1 MPKLVKLHPTSA
13 ALNVAT
19 NVTIT
24 GHSFAPSSSLTVRF
38 STLTTTEKGWVE
50 RSRRSSDEVSTLD
63 VHAWVLTPRTVLA
76 TISAHSGL
84 PVGPL
89 TATIS
94 QDGLVYDTNVLQFS
108 ASIGNS
114 QPASYCQPIWQF
126 SLVCVL
132 GLPLDT
138 ALRPSSGLLV
148 GGYQVVLEGDSLGSG
163 TQYAIMFGD
172 KPHRV
177 YTRCGRRID
186 PAGLAAVEVM
196 EETCAGARDTME
208 HVCTSADPGECALW
222 CQNDDET
229 AKQLALDAV
238 PTVIACN
245 MPNTVRFG
253 MKAGPAA
260 VTMTANG
267 KDWVDLSQPFVFD
280 DTPNPCGYTCTHTA
294 SAKQVFPALGLI
306 VLSLLCSWMVHF

>member
-1 MPKLVKLHPTSA
+1 M
-13 ALNVAT
+13 
-19 NVTIT
+19 
-24 GHSFAPSSSLTVRF
+24 F
-38 STLTTTEKGWVE
+38 SKE
-50 RSRRSSDEVSTLD
+50 RV
-63 VHAWVLTPRTVLA
+63 
-76 TISAHSGL
+76 
-84 PVGPL
+84 
-89 TATIS
+89 
-94 QDGLVYDTNVLQFS
+94 
-108 ASIGNS
+108 
-114 QPASYCQPIWQF
+114 
-126 SLVCVL
+126 
-132 GLPLDT
+132 
-138 ALRPSSGLLV
+138 
-148 GGYQVVLEGDSLGSG
+148 LGSG

-186 PAGLAAVEVM
+186 PAGLAAVEAM

-208 HVCTSADPGECALW
+208 HVCTSADPGECSLW
-222 CQNDDET
+222 CENDDET
-229 AKQLALDAV
+229 AKQLALAAV

-267 KDWVDLSQPFVFD
+267 KDWVDLSKPFVFD

-306 VLSLLCSWMVHF
+306 VISLLCSWMVHF